1 MSMNQ
6 DVYSALASGLVPL
19 VAGLLAVIIPLALI
33 PVLKKLA
40 KD

>member
-1 MSMNQ
+1 MTRTKLFLIVQS
-6 DVYSALASGLVPL
+6 VLCAL